1 METNIRCTKCD
12 RVVLQFRD
20 GQLYCDSDPKVG
32 CEVCRG
38 AFTKAKVEQR
48 AEQMLKEKEM
58 IDIFKG
64 E

>member
-1 METNIRCTKCD
+1 METNIRCTSCD

-20 GQLYCDSDPKVG
+20 GQLYCDSDPDVG
-32 CEVCRG
+32 CEVCKG
-38 AFTKAKVEQR
+38 VFTKEKVEQR